1 MKFFSRDI
9 ITVYPKII
17 KLYGEIIKLCREITI
32 FFSYRKI
39 IVSSQ
44 ESIVL
49 YREIIVYTEKSA
61 FRTEKSSFRTEKS
74 SFRTE
79 KSSFRTEKSSF
90 RTEKSSFRTEK
101 SSFRTEKW
109 RKHYSKFT
117 EYATRVGP
125 PGSCNPLRRLSSPSI
140 GMQHCASRWNGKWV
154 SILHKVVMDPDLHVV
169 AKRTGMLAVNAKTC
183 KNIDNLRRICL
194 AQVCWIYLV
203 LRDHRFVP
211 RNHRFVREICQ
222 KST

>member
-1 MKFFSRDI
+1 MKFSRDI

-17 KLYGEIIKLCREITI
+17 KLYGEIIKLCREIIII

-44 ESIVL
+44 ESIIL

-74 SFRTE
+74 SIG
-79 KSSFRTEKSSF
+79 
-90 RTEKSSFRTEK
+90 TEK

-125 PGSCNPLRRLSSPSI
+125 PGSCNPLRRLSAPSI

-183 KNIDNLRRICL
+183 KNIHNLRRICL

-203 LRDHRFVP
+203 PRDHRFVP